1 MNVLGQLLK
10 MGESGGR
17 GREGGRERGRTQR
30 GREGERE
37 RVSRESVVI
46 SVRVVCP
53 SQGRWLAV
61 SQHDDTLRDLKAMR
75 YTAEQCSA

>member
-1 MNVLGQLLK
+1 MK

-17 GREGGRERGRTQR
+17 GREGGREEGH
-30 GREGERE
+30 REGGRERE
-37 RVSRESVVI
+37 RASRDIVVI
-46 SVRVVCP
+46 SVRMVCP

-61 SQHDDTLRDLKAMR
+61 PQHDDTLRDLKAMR